1 MMDKEQLQQEI
12 DAMREKLAAMEA
24 KLKVK
29 EKKYFIPEVG
39 EKYWYIDIWGNVYLD
54 TNHGA
59 NDDTNKIEIGNCYET
74 KEDAEKAVAKQ
85 KAYIRIVRAL
95 RDHENEGCEREICIY
110 FNGSTLK
117 FTPIYVGWLENLG
130 NKDLVSTMD
139 ACQWVI
145 DNMQDDL
152 KIYFGE

>member
-74 KEDAEKAVAKQ
+74 KEDAEKAAAKQ
-85 KAYIRIVRAL
+85 KAFVRIVRAL
-95 RDHENEGCEREICIY
+95 RDHEEDGVERDSFIRSSY
-110 FNGSTLK
+110 NLMMFAATLK
-117 FTPIYVGWLENLG
+117 KCSLHTM
-130 NKDLVSTMD
+130 LV
-139 ACQWVI
+139 
-145 DNMQDDL
+145 N
-152 KIYFGE
+152 G